1 MSGGQNL
8 STQNENICTE
18 NENNQTS
25 DEEKICEDPN
35 KQKETVLHF
44 DSDDSKEPKDEYISV
59 REPVIT
65 RQKRDLLFQVATATT
80 TTATRY
86 QGGNI
91 FWF

>member
-1 MSGGQNL
+1 MSGSQNL

-44 DSDDSKEPKDEYISV
+44 DSDDSKEPKDEYTSV
-59 REPVIT
+59 REPVII
-65 RQKRDLLFQVATATT
+65 REKRSSLFQADTPSDTQ
-80 TTATRY
+80 Y
-86 QGGNI
+86 QGGTN